1 MPTVTRVLPWRRQ
14 SVRVE
19 GELMAIVEAYRRKKK
34 DASIDRIQR
43 SYRVA
48 AAAHGDQ
55 RRKSGESYISHPL
68 EVAKVVAEF

>member
-19 GELMAIVEAYRRKKK
+19 GELMAIVDAYRGEDKGI
-34 DASIDRIQR
+34 SIDRIQR

-48 AAAHGDQ
+48 AAAHGCLLYTSDAAD
-55 RRKSGESYISHPL
+55 E
-68 EVAKVVAEF
+68 